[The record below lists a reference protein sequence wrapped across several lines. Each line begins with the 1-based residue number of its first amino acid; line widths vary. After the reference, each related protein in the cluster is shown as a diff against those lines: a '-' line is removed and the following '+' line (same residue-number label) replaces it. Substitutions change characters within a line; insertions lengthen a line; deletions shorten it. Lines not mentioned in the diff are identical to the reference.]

1 MPYIPYRTRVR
12 LRKLGIALA
21 ITAVLLLLTAIGLVI
36 YLQRY
41 LVYSADGVR
50 LEFSPTVQTQT
61 HQKLE
66 PLPDAQVV
74 LDTSPATDTTAM
86 TRLEGIYVT
95 ADMLDEGDAILQ
107 AVQESEG
114 QVAVLLDVKS
124 IYGNF
129 CYSTG
134 ISGADT
140 ATSVDIAA
148 VDQLIADLNANGR
161 VYLIARLPAFRDSAY
176 ALAHQES
183 GLPLDNGALWLDS
196 DSCYWLDPVDQQV
209 LSYIQ
214 SILSELGSLGFDEV
228 VLSDFTFPASQNIA
242 YDGDRVAAV
251 LNAAQRLASNQT
263 EDSPVLSLATTD
275 PALAAYADR
284 VYLTG
289 NDGSQVQSL
298 VQTFADTYDTLSDHV
313 VFLTDSRDTR
323 FADYGILRPAVTED
337 TDSER

>member
-12 LRKLGIALA
+12 LRKLAVALV
-21 ITAVLLLLTAIGLVI
+21 IIVVLLLLTAIGFVI
-36 YLQRY
+36 YLQRF

-50 LEFSPTVQTQT
+50 LEFSPSTERSAVRE
-61 HQKLE
+61 KLE

-74 LDTSPATDTTAM
+74 VDTSPMEDTSAM

-95 ADMLDEGDAILQ
+95 TDMLDETDAILE
-107 AVQESEG
+107 AVQSAEG

-129 CYSTG
+129 CYSTA
-134 ISGADT
+134 IPGAET
-140 ATSVDIAA
+140 SSSVDVTA

-176 ALAHQES
+176 ALANQS
-183 GLPLDNGALWLDS
+183 CGLPLDNGALWMDS
-196 DSCYWLDPVDQQV
+196 DSCYWLDPANQQV
-209 LSYIQ
+209 LSYLQ
-214 SILSELGSLGFDEV
+214 SILSELAGLGFEEV
-228 VLSDFTFPASQNIA
+228 VLSDFTFPSSQNIA

-251 LNAAQRLASNQT
+251 LDAAQRLSSNQT
-263 EDSPVLSLATTD
+263 ESSPALSMATTD

-284 VYLTG
+284 VYLTSS
-289 NDGSQVQSL
+289 DGSQVQDL
-298 VQTFADTYDTLSDHV
+298 VDTFSDVYDTLHDRV

-323 FADYGILRPAVTED
+323 FSDYGVLRPAVTADDE
-337 TDSER
+337 E